1 MSNIL
6 TTFLKETYYQGQ
18 ISHRLQVLRSFLLK
32 HFFNASQ
39 VQISQLDSDWLKS
52 LGDDFLKNFTQQAG
66 TSGSQLNV
74 YQVLEKLEKDVKKL
88 PTLTVYLPFE
98 MPDEEKNKLGLYLR
112 TNFKK
117 DLIFEIKLDP
127 DLIGGAA
134 LSWKGVH
141 KDYSLRERIDQNHDK
156 VLSSLKS
163 FST

>member
-1 MSNIL
+1 MEDKTL

-18 ISHRLQVLRSFLLK
+18 ISHRLQVLRGFLLN
-32 HFFNASQ
+32 HFFNAPQ
-39 VQISQLDSDWLKS
+39 VQMNSQDSDWLKS
-52 LGDDFLKNFTQQAG
+52 LGDDFFKNFTK
-66 TSGSQLNV
+66 LNV
-74 YQVLEKLEKDVKKL
+74 YQVLEKLEKGTKKL
-88 PTLTVYLPFE
+88 QTLIVYLPFE

-117 DLIFEIKLDP
+117 DLIFEIKLNP

-141 KDYSLRERIDQNHDK
+141 KDYSLRARIDQNHDQ

>member
-1 MSNIL
+1 MNNIL
-6 TTFLKETYYQGQ
+6 TTFLKETYYQSQ
-18 ISHRLQVLRSFLLK
+18 ISHRLQVLRGFLLK
-32 HFFNASQ
+32 HFFNAPP
-39 VQISQLDSDWLKS
+39 VQTNQQDSDWLKS
-52 LGDDFLKNFTQQAG
+52 LGDDFFKNITQK
-66 TSGSQLNV
+66 NV
-74 YQVLEKLEKDVKKL
+74 YQVLTKLEKDAKNL
-88 PTLTVYLPFE
+88 QTLTVYLPFE

-117 DLIFEIKLDP
+117 DLILEIKLDL

>member
-1 MSNIL
+1 MEDKIL

-18 ISHRLQVLRSFLLK
+18 ISHRLQVLRDSLLK
-32 HFFNASQ
+32 HFFNAPQ

-52 LGDDFLKNFTQQAG
+52 LGDDFFKNFTK
-66 TSGSQLNV
+66 LNV
-74 YQVLEKLEKDVKKL
+74 YQVLTKLEKDAKNL
-88 PTLTVYLPFE
+88 QTLTVYLPFE

-117 DLIFEIKLDP
+117 DLIFEIKLDL